1 MNINHR
7 LNQIKYYFARYG
19 FFETVKKC
27 IKRILGIKDNPVY
40 TDNELYKMWIANNE
54 PSEEELEKLKS
65 ISFEK
70 EPLISVVVP
79 MYNTNERYFEE
90 LVTAME
96 NQIYKRW
103 ELCLADGSNE
113 KNPKFEEM
121 ASKDN
126 RIFYKFLGENKGI
139 SGNSNEAL
147 KMANGKYIALLDHDD
162 LLPVNSLFEFVKTI
176 NENNEPDFIYSDE
189 DKINDN
195 GERYNPYFKPDY
207 SPETL
212 AVHNYIT
219 HLIMFKKELLEKVGM
234 FDDGFNGAQDY
245 DLILRL
251 TENSKNIIHISKILY
266 HWRAAEGST
275 ADVADNKPYA
285 FEAGRRAVEAHIKR
299 LGLEG
304 KVENGQDI
312 PGVYKIN
319 YEVIGNPKVSILI
332 PNKDGLKYLKP
343 CIKSILKLTTYENY
357 EIVIIENNSEKPST
371 FKYYEKIKKNP
382 KIKVL
387 EYKEKEFNYS
397 RIINFGVKNV
407 DGDFVMQLNND
418 TKLITKNWL
427 EQFIGYAQQN
437 DIGAVGARLYYKD
450 KSIQHAGIAIG
461 IAGTAGALL
470 VNLEYGKHAYYGFEA
485 ITRNVSAVTGA
496 CLFSKRSIYEEVRI
510 YGRKQV

>member
-1 MNINHR
+1 MDLKHR
-7 LNQIKYYFARYG
+7 MNQIKYYFGRYG
-19 FFETVKKC
+19 FFETFKKC
-27 IKRILGIKDNPVY
+27 LKRLLGIKEANLY
-40 TDNELYKMWIANNE
+40 TDSELYKMWIENNE
-54 PSEEELEKLKS
+54 PNEQELENLKS
-65 ISFEK
+65 VKFDI

-79 MYNTNERYFEE
+79 MYNTNEQYFEE
-90 LVTAME
+90 LVASME

-103 ELCLADGSNE
+103 ELCLADGSSE
-113 KNPKFEEM
+113 KNSKFVEIAE
-121 ASKDN
+121 KDN

-162 LLPVNSLFEFVKTI
+162 LLPATSLFEFVKAI
-176 NENNEPDFIYSDE
+176 NENNIPDFIYSDE

-195 GERYNPYFKPDY
+195 GERFNPYFKPDY

-212 AVHNYIT
+212 SVHNYIT
-219 HLIMFKKELLEKVGM
+219 HLVMFKKELLDKVGM
-234 FDDGFNGAQDY
+234 FDDGFNGAQDF
-245 DLILRL
+245 DLILRI
-251 TENSKNIIHISKILY
+251 TENSKNIVHISKILY
-266 HWRAAEGST
+266 HWRAAVGST
-275 ADVADNKPYA
+275 ANVADSKPYA
-285 FEAGRRAVEAHIKR
+285 YEAGRRAVEAHIQR

-312 PGVYKIN
+312 PGVYRIN
-319 YEVIGNPKVSILI
+319 YEVVGNPKVSILI
-332 PNKDGLKYLKP
+332 PNKDGINYLKT
-343 CIKSILKLTTYENY
+343 CIKSILNLTTYENY
-357 EIVIIENNSEKPST
+357 EIVIIENNSEKQST

-397 RIINFGVKNV
+397 KIINFGVKNV
-407 DGDFVMQLNND
+407 DGDFVVQLNND
-418 TKLITKNWL
+418 TKLLTKNWL
-427 EQFIGYAQQN
+427 ELFIGYAQQK

-461 IAGTAGALL
+461 IAGTAGNLL
-470 VNLEYGKHAYYGFEA
+470 TNLEYGKHAYYGFEA

-510 YGRKQV
+510 YGRK